1 MKTTTKIFNSLS
13 ELAQIKKLDALESW
27 NARRR
32 KPAKRENDASWA
44 GETFASAF
52 QKLESGDVENA
63 KNIRAEGE
71 ILAKLTGG
79 QPQLSSAVVG
89 CVPNVPAYL
98 RGVPKT
104 MLRVDRTPRKTPVI
118 DLYILT
124 AIHSGITTTRATR
137 TAAKIAN
144 VVAAIEA
151 GGVNINLYAAHS
163 CIGRKGDFFGV
174 VVKMKNATAPLNLLN
189 IAFPLVNPAFC
200 RVVGIHAMQVSVEYE
215 SQWDTCGRVASIT
228 ETKKAMKREGLYLSL
243 EDLITTNATV
253 EDITKIVNDYLANK
267 DN

>member
-1 MKTTTKIFNSLS
+1 MKTTIRRFNSLS
-13 ELAQIKKLDALESW
+13 ELAQIKNLDALQSW
-27 NARRR
+27 SARGE
-32 KPAKRENDASWA
+32 KPTKQRNEEGWA
-44 GETFASAF
+44 GETFANAF
-52 QKLESGDVENA
+52 QKLENGDAKNA

-71 ILAKLTGG
+71 ILAKLSGG

-104 MLRVDRTPRKTPVI
+104 MLRIDRTPRKTPVI

-124 AIHSGITTTRATR
+124 SIHCGITTTQATQ

-151 GGVNINLYAAHS
+151 GGVNINLYAAD
-163 CIGRKGDFFGV
+163 CGVGKKGDFFGV

-200 RVVGIHAMQVSVEYE
+200 RVVGLHALEVSVEYE
-215 SQWDTCGRVASIT
+215 PQWSACGRVASIS
-228 ETKKAMKREGLYLSL
+228 ETKKAIQKEGLYLSL
-243 EDLITTNATV
+243 TDLITTKATV

-267 DN
+267 ED